1 MKPSRAVYKFLYP
14 HIARVSAAY
23 GKLIGILFTSGG
35 FFELDPAKVTDKA
48 IEKICKGVLMN
59 ADVIFESHGKCIM
72 EIIPAGLRLD
82 PANPEDQK
90 VLDNLEAEEC
100 LDLFESILEVNS
112 GFFTKLLRSIFDAVT
127 NLSSKRPKQ
136 T

>member
-23 GKLIGILFTSGG
+23 GKLIGILFTSGA
-35 FFELDPAKVTDKA
+35 FFSLDPKKITDKV
-48 IEKICKGVLMN
+48 IEKICKGVLEN
-59 ADVIFESHGKCIM
+59 ADTVFESHGECVM
-72 EIIPAGLRLD
+72 EIVPAGLRLD
-82 PANPEDQK
+82 PVNPEDQK
-90 VLDNLEAEEC
+90 ILDNLEAEEC

-112 GFFTKLLRSIFDAVT
+112 GFFTKLLRSIFDAVA